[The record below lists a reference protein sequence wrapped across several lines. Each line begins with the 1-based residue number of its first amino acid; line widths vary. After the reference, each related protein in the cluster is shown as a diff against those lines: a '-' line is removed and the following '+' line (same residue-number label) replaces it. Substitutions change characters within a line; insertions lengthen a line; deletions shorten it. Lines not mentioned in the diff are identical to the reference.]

1 MRSPFSKRQFKLKVS
16 LESKLFMSILLS
28 LSLITAFFSY
38 SMYVQI
44 NQALLDGLRNELIS
58 TARTAAVSIDAD
70 KHNILETTRN
80 EHSRLYPELKQ
91 ELLAIKKANPK
102 ITNVYTMTKTD
113 SPNTWQFIVDAETD
127 PKLVSHL
134 GDTYD
139 VSKFTEMQKAF
150 VGPTADK
157 EFTVDKWGT
166 WLSGYSPLYDSKG
179 NTTAIVGI
187 DMSADTVMRKIEE
200 ERRLLVLNL
209 LLLLILPAAVSLVVA
224 RSASRALTKTIRV
237 AKRAS
242 EQMDEQGLSTTAPY
256 KATGFRASL
265 NGMLTNL
272 CFKVGD
278 ILASTEFV
286 AAAAH
291 QIADRNQELSRR
303 TQEQA
308 AALSETAA
316 TIEEITATVKE
327 NAGHA
332 ASANVTVRSA
342 VDVAQ
347 RRKRVI
353 EDTIDSMNDIAQAS
367 RRIAE
372 ITDVV
377 NEIAFQTNL
386 LALNASVEAARAGE
400 RGKGFAV
407 VAGEVRNLAQRSAKA
422 AKEIREL
429 IQDSLDKTQKGNNLV
444 NDYGET
450 LKELIFSMQNV
461 ADTVA
466 EIAAAS
472 QEQAAG
478 IDQVNKMVAMMDEVV
493 QQDELLVQDLAAAS
507 LGLGLRAK
515 ETQELMADF
524 GV

>member
-1 MRSPFSKRQFKLKVS
+1 MRHSFSKRPFKLKVS
-16 LESKLFMSILLS
+16 LESKLFITILFS

-38 SMYVQI
+38 SMYTEI
-44 NQALLDGLRNELIS
+44 NQTLLNGLRNELIS

-70 KHNILETTRN
+70 KHGALEASRN
-80 EHSRLYPELKQ
+80 EHSRLYRELKQ
-91 ELLAIKKANPK
+91 QLIAIKKANPK
-102 ITNVYTMTKTD
+102 ISNVYTMTKTD
-113 SPNTWQFIVDAETD
+113 DPNIWQFIVDAETD
-127 PKLVSHL
+127 ATLISHL
-134 GDTYD
+134 GDRYD
-139 VSKFTEMQKAF
+139 VSKFAEMQRAF
-150 VGPTADK
+150 EAPTADK
-157 EFTVDKWGT
+157 GFTVDKWGT

-179 NTTAIVGI
+179 RAAAIVGI
-187 DMSADTVMRKIEE
+187 DMSADTVIQKIEE
-200 ERRLLVLNL
+200 EKRLLTLNL
-209 LLLLILPAAVSLVVA
+209 LLLLILPALISLIVA
-224 RSASRALTKTIRV
+224 RSASRALTKTIRI
-237 AKRAS
+237 AKRSS
-242 EQMDEQGLSTTAPY
+242 EQMDEQGLYLKASCR
-256 KATGFRASL
+256 ATGLRASL

-272 CFKVGD
+272 CLKVGD

-286 AAAAH
+286 ASAAH

-327 NAGHA
+327 NAEHA
-332 ASANVTVRSA
+332 VSANATVRHA
-342 VDVAQ
+342 VDMAQ
-347 RRKRVI
+347 RRKQVI
-353 EDTIDSMNDIAQAS
+353 GDTVDSMNDIAQAS
-367 RRIAE
+367 RKIAE

-400 RGKGFAV
+400 QGKGFAV

-422 AKEIREL
+422 AKEIRDL
-429 IQDSLDKTQKGNNLV
+429 IQDSLDKTRKGNDLI

-450 LKELIFSMQNV
+450 LEELILSMQTV

-478 IDQVNKMVAMMDEVV
+478 IDQVNKMVAMMDGVV

-507 LGLGLRAK
+507 RGLGLRAK